1 MINKGSESPEIGRI
15 ASENTSELGSKSSD
29 AWFSATELAN
39 MQLPGMPRSDRRM
52 RDVVER
58 EQWPFRDVPSK
69 GGKRGLKREY
79 CPPPGVM
86 ALIREA
92 QQGAPQTAH
101 TYPTKPGGLNG
112 DKPLQRQPAV
122 YSPDDYVALPLYDV
136 RAAAGG
142 GVVPDSEHVVDFL
155 HFKKAWLRTELRCS
169 PDALYLIYVDGESM
183 EPALSRGDVILVNS
197 RDQSQG
203 DGVYVLRMDG
213 ALLVKRLQRKP
224 GGIIRVTSDNPA
236 YEPFE
241 VKAQEME
248 VNDFAIIGRVV
259 WAGRRM

>member
-1 MINKGSESPEIGRI
+1 MSATSDMTSDFGVKNSEEFFPVSRLARFDLDGYP
-15 ASENTSELGSKSSD
+15 TSER
-29 AWFSATELAN
+29 AWATL
-39 MQLPGMPRSDRRM
+39 
-52 RDVVER
+52 V
-58 EQWPFRDVPSK
+58 
-69 GGKRGLKREY
+69 KREGWNY
-79 CPPPGVM
+79 REVPCRGGHRRDYQPPPEVL
-86 ALIREA
+86 ALIRQK
-92 QQGAPQTAH
+92 QQRESPASTA
-101 TYPTKPGGLNG
+101 YPTKPGGLNG

-155 HFKKAWLRTELRCS
+155 HFKKAWLRTELHCS